1 MGLSD
6 GDEQGAHVDAAGAA
20 AADVDEAD
28 AEAAQYLAEVE
39 ADNGGAAAAVDAE
52 EQFRAE
58 LETGAGAE
66 PDAEQPRDDA
76 GADSM
81 PELESMEED

>member
-6 GDEQGAHVDAAGAA
+6 GDEQGANADAADAA
-20 AADVDEAD
+20 VADVDEAD

-39 ADNGGAAAAVDAE
+39 ADNDRAVAAVDAD

-66 PDAEQPRDDA
+66 PDAAEPRDDE
-76 GADSM
+76 GTDSM
-81 PELESMEED
+81 PELESMEEG